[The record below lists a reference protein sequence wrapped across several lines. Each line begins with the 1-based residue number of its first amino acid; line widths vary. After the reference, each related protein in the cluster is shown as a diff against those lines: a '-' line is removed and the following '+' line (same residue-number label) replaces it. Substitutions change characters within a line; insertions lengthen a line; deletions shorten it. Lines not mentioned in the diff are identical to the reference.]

1 MGEMYSFDVIAASLH
16 MSVTST
22 FFSLKIG
29 KKSVSAAQPTEDA
42 IMSAV
47 CLPLL

>member
-1 MGEMYSFDVIAASLH
+1 MGEMYYLDVIAASLH

-29 KKSVSAAQPTEDA
+29 KKNVSAIQPAEDA
-42 IMSAV
+42 VILAA
-47 CLPLL
+47 C